1 MILFRH
7 GPACGSRETAIQN
20 FIITNREEPTTTHR
34 RRKMPGAC
42 TWIREF
48 AGFLRELWDDDDL
61 ELDDKAFPLNTPLD
75 L

>member
-1 MILFRH
+1 
-7 GPACGSRETAIQN
+7 
-20 FIITNREEPTTTHR
+20 
-34 RRKMPGAC
+34 MPGAC